1 MSEEFSFAQWVG
13 DGVQGVRDKLRW
25 SGGGL
30 LPEAYRQHMS
40 ASRKEFLL
48 ALRSLFETPTIDGLA
63 QTIEKMIQGGAES
76 RMATISSIPRRAHRG
91 KRS

>member
-48 ALRSLFETPTIDGLA
+48 ALRSLFDTA
-63 QTIEKMIQGGAES
+63 IEKAEAPKQPA
-76 RMATISSIPRRAHRG
+76 RRKATKI
-91 KRS
+91 KVE